1 MHALHSVYGACT
13 SFEGTLPHDMYV
25 FGISTVNVVNW
36 NTFEK
41 DQKMFLKKS
50 IFSSKGPPFG
60 KVVFWPREGQNLKIS
75 EVPTK

>member
-1 MHALHSVYGACT
+1 
-13 SFEGTLPHDMYV
+13 MYV

-36 NTFEK
+36 NTFEI

-60 KVVFWPREGQNLKIS
+60 FWAACKVVFWPREGQNLKIS
-75 EVPTK
+75 EVPIK